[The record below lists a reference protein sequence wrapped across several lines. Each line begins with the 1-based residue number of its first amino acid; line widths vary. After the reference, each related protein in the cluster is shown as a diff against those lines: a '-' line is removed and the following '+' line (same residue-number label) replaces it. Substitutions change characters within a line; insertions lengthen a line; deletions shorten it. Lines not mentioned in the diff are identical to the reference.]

1 LVKKM
6 KDLSSGELYKG
17 LSGAPF
23 FLNREQKPG
32 RQQRHS
38 KADNWTPDFQPT
50 RKETQT

>member
-23 FLNREQKPG
+23 FFELGAEAREAAAAQQG
-32 RQQRHS
+32 R
-38 KADNWTPDFQPT
+38 
-50 RKETQT
+50 